1 MRIKIKIPKL
11 RQKFIEQF
19 QFTTDAGASLFCENV
34 VIGSFGKPYKLKK
47 KTISI
52 RSNQWEFWHEC

>member
-1 MRIKIKIPKL
+1 MKIKIPKL
-11 RQKFIEQF
+11 RQKFVEQF
-19 QFTTDAGASLFCENV
+19 QFTTETGASSFCENV

-52 RSNQWEFWHEC
+52 RSNQWEF